1 MRSLF
6 CINSQYYNNYI
17 MNKELC
23 NRIIKIKNL
32 INYHASRKITDYNMN
47 SSINNINNRIE
58 IKRKYKHI
66 CLLNEKI
73 NSINNNLFTHNELLN
88 IANIITQMENL
99 LLDIESYCEEMY

>member
-1 MRSLF
+1 
-6 CINSQYYNNYI
+6 
-17 MNKELC
+17 MNKELYD
-23 NRIIKIKNL
+23 RIIKIKNL

-47 SSINNINNRIE
+47 LSINNINNINYINNRIE

-99 LLDIESYCEEMY
+99 LLDIENYCDDIF